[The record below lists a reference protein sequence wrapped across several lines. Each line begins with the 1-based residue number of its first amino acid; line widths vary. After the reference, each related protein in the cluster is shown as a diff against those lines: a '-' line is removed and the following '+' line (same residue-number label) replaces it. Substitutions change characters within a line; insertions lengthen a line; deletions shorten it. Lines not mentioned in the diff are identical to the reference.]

1 MSLKEALAELKEDAR
16 NKQKK
21 MMAKRVELDKA
32 GTPYCPKCLSTSITG
47 NKKGYGLGK
56 GVVGTIVAG
65 PLGLAAGML
74 GKNNVKCTCLK
85 CGYKF
90 KAGSKI

>member
-1 MSLKEALAELKEDAR
+1 MSFKEMWNKAKEVA
-16 NKQKK
+16 KEKEKEKVQ
-21 MMAKRVELDKA
+21 KRVELDKQGIA
-32 GTPYCPKCLSTSITG
+32 YCPKCLSTDITA

-56 GVVGTIVAG
+56 GAVGAIVAG
-65 PLGLAAGML
+65 PLGLIAGGL
-74 GKNNVKCTCLK
+74 GKNKVECTCIK